1 MTKIRIPVL
10 IFLCLLI
17 WAGTASA
24 QGKKLR
30 VTAESADIH
39 IEPHPKST
47 VIGTVQKGA
56 VLTLFDAGSEGKDW
70 YYVSFY
76 SEEKWATITG
86 FVEASRVE
94 LMGGSEK
101 PEPEEPEVP
110 EKKAAPPRKPPPQ
123 KSVKAEPP
131 PKAVVTEQEKPKV
144 QQKAGE
150 TASEKAETSQSE
162 EIQPEAELEYLSGE
176 LKITGEKP
184 AIRAQA
190 SEAGRIL
197 LVAKFGQVLE
207 LTGRKAEWF
216 RVKYPRPDGI
226 VLVGFLHEDQ
236 VEVLSSTAGEVKT
249 ELVEPPETAIPE
261 TPPAETPT
269 RVPDKEKEAVPEP
282 KPAKTPRV
290 PRKRLGSLT
299 GGLLS
304 AALQAGYALPPES
317 AYEGD
322 IVFGGGLSY
331 LVTPN
336 VAVELALYRTQ
347 SEVQGTLE
355 GLSSGKLT
363 MMPVSLSV
371 QGRYPLGDRLI
382 PYAQVGVAYNFLDF
396 KLCSLCQSEW
406 EEVGFAISEEIDN
419 SIGFQVG
426 AGLDYRITDRIA
438 VNVDLRY
445 QILNGQGTWSMS
457 DQFSGISQSGN
468 LDDLNLSALVFRIG
482 AKFFL
487 KIF

>member
-1 MTKIRIPVL
+1 MKKIRKPVL
-10 IFLCLLI
+10 ILLCLFI

-30 VTAESADIH
+30 VTATTAKIY
-39 IEPHPKST
+39 IEPHTKST

-56 VLTLFDAGSEGKDW
+56 VLTLFDAGSQGKAW

-94 LMGGSEK
+94 LMGAPEK
-101 PEPEEPEVP
+101 PEPEKPEVP
-110 EKKAAPPRKPPPQ
+110 ETKKAPPQKPPPK
-123 KSVKAEPP
+123 KSVKTEPP
-131 PKAVVTEQEKPKV
+131 PKAVVKPQEKPKV
-144 QQKAGE
+144 QQKA
-150 TASEKAETSQSE
+150 AEPVQTE
-162 EIQPEAELEYLSGE
+162 PARPEAELEHLSGE

-190 SEAGRIL
+190 SESGRIL
-197 LVAKFGQVLE
+197 LVAKFGWVLE
-207 LTGRKAEWF
+207 LTGRKADWF

-226 VLVGFLHEDQ
+226 VLVGFLHEGQ
-236 VEVLSSTAGEVKT
+236 VEVLSGIAGEAKT
-249 ELVEPPETAIPE
+249 EAVEPPA
-261 TPPAETPT
+261 A
-269 RVPDKEKEAVPEP
+269 AVPEIPVAEVPEKPEETVPP
-282 KPAKTPRV
+282 KIQKQEPAPPRAGLG
-290 PRKRLGSLT
+290 RLS

-304 AALQAGYALPPES
+304 GVVQAGYALPSES
-317 AYEGD
+317 AYGGD
-322 IVFGGGLSY
+322 MVFGGGISY

-336 VAVELALYRTQ
+336 VAVEVALYRTQ
-347 SEVQGTLE
+347 SEVEGTLD
-355 GLSSGKLT
+355 GLSTGKLT
-363 MMPVSLSV
+363 MMPVSLSL
-371 QGRYPLGDRLI
+371 QGRYPLGNRLI

-396 KLCSLCQSEW
+396 KLCSICQSEW
-406 EEVGFAISEEIDN
+406 EDMGFAISEEIDN

-438 VNVDLRY
+438 LNVDLRY

-457 DQFSGISQSGN
+457 DQLSGVSQSG
-468 LDDLNLSALVFRIG
+468 DLNDLNMSALVFRIG